1 MSRLERRFAR
11 LREEGRRA
19 FIPYVAAGDPSLEVT
34 ERLVVGFAEVGA
46 DVVELGV
53 PFSDPIA
60 DGPSIEAATQR
71 ALAHGVSLPKIL
83 ETVARL
89 RSRTDIPLLL
99 MGYYNPFF
107 CYGVE
112 RFCEEAQRAG
122 VDGIVVPDLPPEEAE
137 ELLIPARKSRLATIF
152 LVAPTSPPERIRLVS
167 EVTRGFLYVV
177 SLTGVTGARRVLS
190 EDLLPTLKRVR
201 SVTDKPV
208 CVGFGVSTSEHARE
222 VASLA
227 DGVIVGSA
235 VVDTM
240 ARHLD
245 NPDRLVVETVGF
257 VSQLVAAVR
266 SVRGRFGS

>member
-1 MSRLERRFAR
+1 MNRLEKCFVR

-19 FIPYVAAGDPSLEVT
+19 FIPYIAGGDPSVEVT
-34 ERLVVGFAEVGA
+34 ERLVEGFAEVGV
-46 DVVELGV
+46 DVVEVGV

-71 ALAHGVSLPKIL
+71 ALVRGISLPKIL
-83 ETVARL
+83 EMVARL

-107 CYGVE
+107 CYGLE
-112 RFCEEAQRAG
+112 RFCEDAQSAG
-122 VDGIVVPDLPPEEAE
+122 VDGVIIPDLPPEDAE
-137 ELLIPARKSRLATIF
+137 EFLIPARKYGLATIF

-177 SLTGVTGARRVLS
+177 SLTGVTGARRILS
-190 EDLLPTLKRVR
+190 EDLVPTLKRVR
-201 SVTDKPV
+201 SVTDKPI
-208 CVGFGVSTSEHARE
+208 CVGFGVSTSEQARE
-222 VASLA
+222 VAWLA

-240 ARHLD
+240 ACHLD

-257 VSQLVAAVR
+257 VSQLVEAVR
-266 SVRGRFGS
+266 SVRGR